1 MNEDDWGV
9 KRALIKVP
17 VFYLMNAL
25 DFPAWQLALRRL
37 VGSCSMIEA
46 LLYSIPERQAASMEK
61 RLQVSAQGVKK
72 EMEAQGAKKTEAP
85 FSFADDGGE
94 SKATPPPVPIDLT
107 AEQPLVSDPVS
118 EQDQALRKAMGLS
131 QTMTEFFLQCSAI
144 NVLHV
149 LQSNDS

>member
-1 MNEDDWGV
+1 
-9 KRALIKVP
+9 
-17 VFYLMNAL
+17 
-25 DFPAWQLALRRL
+25 
-37 VGSCSMIEA
+37 MIEA

-85 FSFADDGGE
+85 LSFADDGGE

-118 EQDQALRKAMGLS
+118 RARPGL
-131 QTMTEFFLQCSAI
+131 TKGNGF
-144 NVLHV
+144 V
-149 LQSNDS
+149 SNYD